1 MKSISTPACRKL
13 SPCHSA
19 SLNSE
24 RKLRTLPKRQRPD
37 DRQTGG
43 PAVIPESVT
52 QALAVININEAE
64 VEESAS
70 ALAMV
75 PTISE
80 DVREVMPTMIEAK
93 IETDRLLLQPMTT
106 LSQSFDNVYESV
118 AILSEAFS
126 GIASTFNAVNTSLST
141 LSEPV
146 NLSM

>member
-1 MKSISTPACRKL
+1 
-13 SPCHSA
+13 
-19 SLNSE
+19 
-24 RKLRTLPKRQRPD
+24 
-37 DRQTGG
+37 
-43 PAVIPESVT
+43 
-52 QALAVININEAE
+52 
-64 VEESAS
+64 
-70 ALAMV
+70 MV